1 MATVV
6 DPKPVLLRRSEP
18 NDVSPPSHS
27 NVGQEPWEEP
37 TNGVAPEQYTGKGE
51 DDLPR
56 SPVRKVIKKSSSSRM
71 NGHTRNSEGSLSS
84 LVVEKFQDRD
94 GEHLTTIKQFHR
106 NGQQQNQRSDELL
119 SGRRVGT
126 KWERYKC
133 DEQARYLG
141 SGS

>member
-6 DPKPVLLRRSEP
+6 DSKPVLLRHSEP
-18 NDVSPPSHS
+18 SNVSPTSHS
-27 NVGQEPWEEP
+27 SVVQELWEEP
-37 TNGVAPEQYTGKGE
+37 TNGAAPEQYTGKGE

-71 NGHTRNSEGSLSS
+71 NGHTRNKEGSLSS

-94 GEHLTTIKQFHR
+94 GEHLTTIKQFHQ

-126 KWERYKC
+126 KWERYKY
-133 DEQARYLG
+133 DDQARYLR